1 MGGTAIVTGAG
12 GGIGGAITKKLLDTG
27 WNVLALDREAAG
39 LERLVRELGDLA
51 GDTRAGETGHALG
64 AGGAT
69 LATAEADVTDRASVG
84 EALAHLPAG
93 APVRLLVNAAG
104 VSTMQRFADITQE
117 EWDLNLAVNATGT
130 FVVSQVVLPSLL
142 EAGSGCIVNIASV
155 AGHTG
160 AELLAHYSASKFAVV
175 GLTQAAAKE
184 LGPLGI
190 RVNAVCPGFIRT
202 AMQDREV
209 VWEGALT
216 GQEPE
221 AVRAGYIALT
231 PLRRLGTPEDVAKL
245 VAFLASSE
253 ADFIT
258 GQAIHVDGGL
268 LTY

>member
-1 MGGTAIVTGAG
+1 MTTGGAAVVTGAG
-12 GGIGGAITKKLLDTG
+12 GGIGGAITNKLLAGG
-27 WNVLALDREAAG
+27 WHVLALDREAKG
-39 LERLVRELGDLA
+39 LERLRAEAA
-51 GDTRAGETGHALG
+51 GAG
-64 AGGAT
+64 AGGGA
-69 LATAEADVTDRASVG
+69 LATAEADVTDRKSVAD
-84 EALAHLPAG
+84 ALGHLPTD
-93 APVRLLVNAAG
+93 APLRLLVNAAG
-104 VSTMQRFADITQE
+104 VSTMRRFADIPQE
-117 EWDLNLAVNATGT
+117 EWDLNLSVNATGT
-130 FVVSQVVLPSLL
+130 FVVSQVVLPTFVA
-142 EAGSGCIVNIASV
+142 AGTGCIVNVASV

-175 GLTQAAAKE
+175 GLTQAIAKE

-221 AVRAGYIALT
+221 AVREGYVALT